1 VNLPL
6 IVNPEA
12 EADLADARA
21 WYEGQRAGLG
31 DVFLDRVAAVYA
43 AEALTSAFGERRF
56 TVSQLITEQRIAP
69 EQEHYLGRVLAFA
82 QQAGMAVPDG
92 PNIYGYNMFRCRR
105 RLWIGGIIYEH
116 THRLRAAVDGFLSIL
131 L

>member
-31 DVFLDRVAAVYA
+31 DVFLDRVDEVFKLVQRMPELYGKVFQDLRVARV
-43 AEALTSAFGERRF
+43 RRF
-56 TVSQLITEQRIAP
+56 PYLVVYRIDDDQVTVVAIYHASRDPRGWQR
-69 EQEHYLGRVLAFA
+69 
-82 QQAGMAVPDG
+82 
-92 PNIYGYNMFRCRR
+92 
-105 RLWIGGIIYEH
+105 
-116 THRLRAAVDGFLSIL
+116 RA
-131 L
+131 